1 MVSQSSLVIVFCVR
15 DSFFC
20 CVFILITV
28 ISFFRIVC
36 KAKGINGNSFSQW
49 TSELKDHLELKTKL
63 SELYENLTIDEAR
76 HIFAIVCKYKRY
88 PYASRTKI
96 MCDCVHGQ
104 ISVHPLLIKIIDTP
118 QFQRLRY
125 LKQLG
130 GLVYVY
136 PSGN

>member
-1 MVSQSSLVIVFCVR
+1 MSQAPFIVSADSRDGKKWLQSEIR
-15 DSFFC
+15 E
-20 CVFILITV
+20 FI
-28 ISFFRIVC
+28 RIC
-36 KAKGINGNSFSQW
+36 R
-49 TSELKDHLELKTKL
+49 
-63 SELYENLTIDEAR
+63 YENLTIDEAR